1 MTEHTHMHARFV
13 KAFLL
18 RSKPVLILWLQSLS
32 TVILEPQKIKSVIAS
47 IFSPSLCHEVMGWM
61 PWSSFFE
68 GWVLSQ
74 NCHSPISPISR
85 DSLVPLHFLPFRVVS
100 PAYLRLLFLLAILVP
115 ACDSFSPTFCM
126 SYSA

>member
-32 TVILEPQKIKSVIAS
+32 TVISEPKKIKSVTAS

-61 PWSSFFE
+61 LWSSFFE

-74 NCHSPISPISR
+74 HCHSPISPTSR

-115 ACDSFSPTFCM
+115 ACDSFSQTFCM
-126 SYSA
+126 TYSA